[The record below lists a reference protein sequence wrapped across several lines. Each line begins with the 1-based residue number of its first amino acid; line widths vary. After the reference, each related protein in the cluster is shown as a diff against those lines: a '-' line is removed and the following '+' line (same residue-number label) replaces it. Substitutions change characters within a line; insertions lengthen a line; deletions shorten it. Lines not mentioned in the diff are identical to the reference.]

1 MGDAVG
7 KGRGLWA
14 MSDDLWAMSQ
24 RRPDGKDERA
34 PIAHRSQPIAHSRQP
49 IPLRYNRAAIR
60 RGVPRHGYVAG

>member
-14 MSDDLWAMSQ
+14 MSYDLWAMSQ

-34 PIAHRSQPIAHSRQP
+34 AIAHSRQP